1 MAVKDRAVNK
11 FAAIF
16 FYYMYNF
23 TYFSHNNSKA
33 KHSKIWYPCIQEKQ
47 EYYLEIWN
55 WRKNNEGYRDY

>member
-23 TYFSHNNSKA
+23 TYFPHNNSKA
-33 KHSKIWYPCIQEKQ
+33 KHSKI
-47 EYYLEIWN
+47 
-55 WRKNNEGYRDY
+55 